1 MFEEQEKI
9 LKEEFPQLLN
19 RVWLNSSAFV
29 PHAKSVVKAMHQ
41 FINYIHDPI
50 IGEAVDNHFRAV
62 TNDTMVGASKLFN
75 CKSDDISLVINTAH
89 GLNFPL
95 QGIDWN
101 KGDNIVTSELEF
113 PTNYYPWKYI
123 ARRKRVELREAKI
136 NEKIQINEDEIIE
149 LIDDKTKLVALSLV
163 QFNTGQRVDAKRITK
178 VAHDHGALVAF
189 DAIQACGATE
199 VYPKDIGADF
209 LSAGGPKYLMAPLGI
224 GLCYI
229 SPEVVESMEPP
240 MQGTGN
246 YDFTDADWMN
256 REKPYHKGA
265 KRFQNGTV
273 PFYCVAGLAA
283 SLKLINSIGIKT
295 VAKHNHSL
303 IEQLIE
309 GLEELDLQIIT
320 PHESSRRGVLVYV
333 RVVDKSKD
341 LNKIVEMMEEKHKV
355 TISARFGG
363 LRFSVHLYNTEEDIQ
378 KCLVALKDTLM
389 EI

>member
-1 MFEEQEKI
+1 M
-9 LKEEFPQLLN
+9 
-19 RVWLNSSAFV
+19 
-29 PHAKSVVKAMHQ
+29 
-41 FINYIHDPI
+41 
-50 IGEAVDNHFRAV
+50 
-62 TNDTMVGASKLFN
+62 
-75 CKSDDISLVINTAH
+75 
-89 GLNFPL
+89 NFPL
-95 QGIDWN
+95 LVIDWE

-123 ARRKRVELREAKI
+123 SRRKQVELREAKI
-136 NEKIQINEDEIIE
+136 NEKLQISEDEIIE

-163 QFNTGQRVDAKRITK
+163 QFNTGQRVDPKRITK

-199 VYPKDIGADF
+199 VYPKEMGADF
-209 LSAGGPKYLMAPLGI
+209 LSAGGPKYLMGPLGI

-229 SPEVVESMEPP
+229 SSNVVESMEPP

-246 YDFTDADWMN
+246 YDFTDGDWMN

-273 PFYCVAGLAA
+273 PFYCVAGLNA
-283 SLKLINSIGIKT
+283 SLKLINSIGIET
-295 VAKHNHSL
+295 VSKHNHSL

-320 PHESSRRGVLVYV
+320 PYESSRRGVLVHA
-333 RVVDKSKD
+333 RVDKSKD
-341 LNKIVEMMEEKHKV
+341 LNKIVETMEEKHKV
-355 TISARFGG
+355 TISTRYDG
-363 LRFSVHLYNTEEDIQ
+363 LRFSVHLYNTEDDIQ
-378 KCLVALKDTLM
+378 KGLVALKHTLK